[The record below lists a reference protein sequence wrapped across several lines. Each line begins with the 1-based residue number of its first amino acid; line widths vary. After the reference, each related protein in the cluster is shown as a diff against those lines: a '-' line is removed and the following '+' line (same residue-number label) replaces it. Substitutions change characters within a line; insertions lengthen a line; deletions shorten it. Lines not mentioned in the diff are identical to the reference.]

1 MSDRSMPLPVPPDV
15 DASVALALAED
26 FGLNA
31 PGSGGTD
38 LRGAALLA
46 RDVTTSATIPPGAR
60 LSATVTARQ
69 DLVVAGL
76 PYAQRAWTALAEL
89 AQTGPVTFRALV
101 AEGARAS
108 AGTALARLEG
118 PAAVVLG
125 AERTALD
132 FLMVLSGIATESA
145 RWQDAADA
153 ACRETGR
160 PSRLVV
166 TDTRKTVPGLRA
178 ASKYAVAVGGAT
190 NHRAGLWDMVL
201 VKDNHLRLAGGV
213 TAALDAARS
222 GHPGIPVE
230 IEADSLAQAEEAAR
244 AGADIV
250 LLDNMDDA
258 GLAEAVLVVRA
269 AASEA
274 GHRCLTEASGGVT
287 FERLAA
293 LAATGV
299 DRVSTSKLTLAPPV
313 DVALDLADADSEA

>member
-1 MSDRSMPLPVPPDV
+1 MTDRSLPLPEPPDV
-15 DASVALALAED
+15 DALVALALAED
-26 FGLNA
+26 FG
-31 PGSGGTD
+31 PTVSGSAGTD
-38 LRGAALLA
+38 LDGAALLA

-69 DLVVAGL
+69 DLVIAGL

-101 AEGARAS
+101 AEGARVS
-108 AGTALARLEG
+108 AGTALATLEG

-153 ACRETGR
+153 ACRAIGR
-160 PSRLVV
+160 TSRLVI

-213 TAALDAARS
+213 TAALEAARAA
-222 GHPGIPVE
+222 HPNIPAEV
-230 IEADSLAQAEEAAR
+230 EADSLGQAEEAAR

-250 LLDNMDDA
+250 LLDNMDDDE
-258 GLAEAVLVVRA
+258 LAEAVLVVGTA
-269 AASEA
+269 AAHA
-274 GHRCLTEASGGVT
+274 GRRCLTEASGEVI

-293 LAATGV
+293 LATTGV
-299 DRVSTSKLTLAPPV
+299 DRVSTSRLTLAPPV
-313 DVALDLADADSEA
+313 DVALDLADAEA